1 MKYAA
6 IISVLISFA
15 ISAILCPILI
25 PFLRKL
31 KFGQTIR
38 DEGPK
43 AHMKKSGTPT
53 MGGLAI
59 LISVAVTSLFF
70 VKDYPGSFRSCSPR
84 WDSGS
89 SDSWMISS
97 RWS

>member
-70 VKDYPGSFRSCSPR
+70 RERLSQDH
-84 WDSGS
+84 SGPVHHGRIRDRRTS
-89 SDSWMISS
+89 G
-97 RWS
+97 